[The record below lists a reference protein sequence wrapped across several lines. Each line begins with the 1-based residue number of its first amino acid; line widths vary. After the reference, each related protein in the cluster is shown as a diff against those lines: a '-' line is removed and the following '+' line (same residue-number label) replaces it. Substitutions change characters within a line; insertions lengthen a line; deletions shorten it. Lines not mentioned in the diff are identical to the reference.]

1 MTKGAYSAHSVQ
13 TSELDFLLKVLMLFR
28 VVTITILLGVTVV
41 AQVKG
46 SQVLFFAPLY
56 YIYLLVVTVYLTTIL
71 FSSIFNQITDIRQF
85 SFIQIGFDLA
95 LYTVIVFLSGG
106 YESPFPFLY
115 LFSILWASLG
125 FPGSGGYWTA
135 SFSSILYGAVVD
147 LEYYGILLPPHK
159 EVLALIS
166 SSNPWDILGRISL
179 HITAFF
185 AVAFLGNQISKRYRS
200 TEEALTERTADLASL
215 QHLSDI
221 VFDSINSGIVV
232 LEPDGR
238 VVTVNSSGT
247 QILGIDDA
255 DEINAFAGDV
265 FNDVPIE
272 NLCKS
277 AASGMLNRWEG
288 IFTDRSGRQRIFGL
302 SISKLKDPEEGYVVT
317 FQDLT
322 EFRDMEEKLK
332 SAEKLSAVGR
342 MAASIAHEV
351 RNPLASMSGSIQILK
366 DSLDLNPEDHD
377 LMEIVLRETG
387 RLNTLVEEFL
397 LYARPPSPR
406 FENED
411 LRKIITETIT
421 ILEGSAESNGI
432 IIKEEIPDQPVVM
445 AMDPG
450 QMYQILHNLAKNSL
464 EAIDGGGEIL
474 IKLEIHEEGDSPR
487 AVLSVADTGGGI
499 SDDILPEIFEPFKT
513 TKPRGTGL
521 GLAIVYQLVQIHKGA
536 IDVFTDPEKGT
547 TFTISLPARS
557 EE

>member
-1 MTKGAYSAHSVQ
+1 M
-13 TSELDFLLKVLMLFR
+13 
-28 VVTITILLGVTVV
+28 
-41 AQVKG
+41 
-46 SQVLFFAPLY
+46 
-56 YIYLLVVTVYLTTIL
+56 
-71 FSSIFNQITDIRQF
+71 
-85 SFIQIGFDLA
+85 
-95 LYTVIVFLSGG
+95 
-106 YESPFPFLY
+106 
-115 LFSILWASLG
+115 
-125 FPGSGGYWTA
+125 
-135 SFSSILYGAVVD
+135 
-147 LEYYGILLPPHK
+147 
-159 EVLALIS
+159 
-166 SSNPWDILGRISL
+166 

-185 AVAFLGNQISKRYRS
+185 AVAFLGNQITKRYRS

-255 DEINAFAGDV
+255 DEMNAFAGNV

-366 DSLDLNPEDHD
+366 DSLDLDPEDHD

-397 LYARPPSPR
+397 FYARPPSPR

-421 ILEGSAESNGI
+421 ILEGSADSNGI
-432 IIKEEIPDQPVVM
+432 VIKEEIPDQPVVM

-450 QMYQILHNLAKNSL
+450 QMYQVLHNLAKNSL

-521 GLAIVYQLVQIHKGA
+521 GLAIVYQLVQIHKGT

>member
-1 MTKGAYSAHSVQ
+1 MAKGAYSVHSVQ

-28 VVTITILLGVTVV
+28 VVTITVLLGVTVV

-56 YIYLLVVTVYLTTIL
+56 FIYLLVVAVYLATIL
-71 FSSIFNQITDIRQF
+71 FSSIFNQITDIKQF

-95 LYTVIVFLSGG
+95 LFTVIVFLSGG

-159 EVLALIS
+159 EILALIS
-166 SSNPWDILGRISL
+166 SSNPWDILGRIAL

-185 AVAFLGNQISKRYRS
+185 AVAFLGNQIGKRYRS

-238 VVTVNSSGT
+238 VITVNSSGT
-247 QILGIDDA
+247 QILGA
-255 DEINAFAGDV
+255 DNVDGINAFDGDV

-288 IFTDRSGRQRIFGL
+288 IFTDRSGNQRIFGL
-302 SISKLKDPEEGYVVT
+302 SISKLKDPEKGYVVT

-366 DSLDLNPEDHD
+366 DSLDLDPEDHD

-387 RLNTLVEEFL
+387 RLNILVEEFL
-397 LYARPPSPR
+397 TYARPPSPR

-421 ILEGSAESNGI
+421 ILEGSADSNGI
-432 IIKEEIPDQPVVM
+432 VIKEEIPDQPVVM

-464 EAIDGGGEIL
+464 EAIEGGGEIL

-487 AVLSVADTGGGI
+487 AVLSVADTGSGI

-513 TKPRGTGL
+513 TKPKGTGL
-521 GLAIVYQLVQIHKGA
+521 GLAIVYQLVQIHKGT
-536 IDVFTDPEKGT
+536 IDVFTDPVKGT

>member
-1 MTKGAYSAHSVQ
+1 MAKGAYKARSVQ

-28 VVTITILLGVTVV
+28 VVTITLLLGVTVV

-56 YIYLLVVTVYLTTIL
+56 YIYLLIVAVYLATIL
-71 FSSIFNQITDIRQF
+71 FASTFNQITDIKQF
-85 SFIQIGFDLA
+85 SFIQVGFDLA

-125 FPGSGGYWTA
+125 FPGAGGYWIA

-166 SSNPWDILGRISL
+166 SSNPWDILGRIAL

-185 AVAFLGNQISKRYRS
+185 AVAFLGSQMGKRYRS

-232 LEPDGR
+232 LDPDGR
-238 VVTVNSSGT
+238 IITVNSSGT
-247 QILGIDDA
+247 QILGVDIA
-255 DEINAFAGDV
+255 DKSNVFASDV

-272 NLCKS
+272 NLCRS
-277 AASGMLNRWEG
+277 AASSMLNRWEG
-288 IFTDRSGRQRIFGL
+288 IFTDRSGRHRIFGL
-302 SISKLKDPEEGYVVT
+302 SISRLKDPEKGYVVV

-332 SAEKLSAVGR
+332 SAEKFSAVGR
-342 MAASIAHEV
+342 MAAGLAHEV

-366 DSLDLNPEDHD
+366 DSLDLNPDDHD

-387 RLNTLVEEFL
+387 RLDTLVEEFL
-397 LYARPPSPR
+397 TYARPPSPR

-411 LRKIITETIT
+411 LRKIVTETIT
-421 ILEGSAESNGI
+421 IMEGSADSNGI
-432 IIKEEIPDQPVVM
+432 VIKEEMPDRPVIM

-464 EAIDGGGEIL
+464 EAIDGGGEVL
-474 IKLEIHEEGDSPR
+474 IKLEIHEEGDSPK
-487 AVLSVADTGGGI
+487 AVLSVADTGSGI
-499 SDDILPEIFEPFKT
+499 SDDILPEVFEPFKT
-513 TKPRGTGL
+513 SKPRGTGL
-521 GLAIVYQLVQIHKGA
+521 GLAIVYQLVQIHKGT
-536 IDVFTDPEKGT
+536 IDIFTDPGKGT
-547 TFTISLPARS
+547 IFTITLPARS
-557 EE
+557 GE